1 MGRRGVET
9 EPGEFIT
16 CGHGRGRFLLH
27 RASGC
32 TGVKPDLDSLT
43 ENEQVDVWI
52 RAGWSMNALG
62 NPITEV
68 GAKRH
73 RDRDFAGA
81 FPSRQKRL
89 AGMGPLVVAAGAVEH
104 GNGEEQR
111 PTGATG
117 SG

>member
-68 GAKRH
+68 WAKRIAIAIS
-73 RDRDFAGA
+73 RGRFPAG
-81 FPSRQKRL
+81 KRL
-89 AGMGPLVVAAGAVEH
+89 AGMGPLVRAAGAVEH